1 MLPLSLVNTAQGHPV
16 LLELKTGETYNG
28 HLVNCDNWMN
38 INLKGVIVTAP
49 DGERFWKLPEVYIR
63 GATIKYLRI
72 PDAVVDTVREDQ
84 YRNRQGGGGRGG
96 GGGHQGVGNR
106 GRGGAGPG
114 GYRGG
119 GRGGGLD
126 RGRGRGG
133 R

>member
-1 MLPLSLVNTAQGHPV
+1 MLPLSLLNAAQGQPV

-84 YRNRQGGGGRGG
+84 YHNRQGGGGGRGG
-96 GGGHQGVGNR
+96 QGSGGNR
-106 GRGGAGPG
+106 GRGGGPG
-114 GYRGG
+114 NYRGG
-119 GRGGGLD
+119 GRGGGGQD